1 MAVLDC
7 IVGSFFQVGYG
18 TARTHSRPG
27 QQEMY
32 HLPVNNYMGIGNIY
46 CDKHENG
53 RIRSGLLFQVNLSS
67 ALHGPAELAVAEP
80 FR

>member
-1 MAVLDC
+1 
-7 IVGSFFQVGYG
+7 VGSFFQVGYG
-18 TARTHSRPG
+18 TARAHSCPG

-46 CDKHENG
+46 CDKHENSQL
-53 RIRSGLLFQVNLSS
+53 RSRLLLQVNFSPDW
-67 ALHGPAELAVAEP
+67 ARAGELAVAGP